1 MSWVIAFVIV
11 GALLILGAFTLFMVV
26 YLKELAREEKIITS
40 YSESL
45 KNGFVDMP
53 IVYLDKMPIA
63 KAPVNPAIVKDKK
76 TVN

>member
-1 MSWVIAFVIV
+1 MGWIIAFVIV
-11 GALLILGAFTLFMVV
+11 GALLILCAFTLFMVV

-53 IVYLDKMPIA
+53 IVYLDKMPMP
-63 KAPVNPAIVKDKK
+63 KALVNPAVVKDKK

>member
-11 GALLILGAFTLFMVV
+11 GALFILCAFTLFMVV

-53 IVYLDKMPIA
+53 IVYVDKMPIA
-63 KAPVNPAIVKDKK
+63 KVPVNPALAKDKK
-76 TVN
+76 IVN

>member
-1 MSWVIAFVIV
+1 
-11 GALLILGAFTLFMVV
+11 
-26 YLKELAREEKIITS
+26 LAREEKIITS

-53 IVYLDKMPIA
+53 IVYLDKMPMP
-63 KAPVNPAIVKDKK
+63 KALVNPAVVKDKK